1 MLSGNPYPVLT
12 AAEAISHI
20 KGGDTVSFSS
30 FTPAG
35 AAKAVPAVLASHARK
50 EHAKGRSFQ
59 VRVLTGASSGHSI
72 DDELARAE
80 AISWRAPYQ
89 SGAVLRGQ
97 INRQE
102 VEYVDMH
109 LSHLPQTIAEGFLG
123 RINLA
128 VVEATEITPDGRVY
142 LATSIGA
149 TPTFLQYADKV
160 VIEINRCQSKGKNRR
175 HF

>member
-1 MLSGNPYPVLT
+1 M
-12 AAEAISHI
+12 
-20 KGGDTVSFSS
+20 
-30 FTPAG
+30 
-35 AAKAVPAVLASHARK
+35 
-50 EHAKGRSFQ
+50 
-59 VRVLTGASSGHSI
+59 
-72 DDELARAE
+72 
-80 AISWRAPYQ
+80 
-89 SGAVLRGQ
+89 RGQ

-109 LSHLPQTIAEGFLG
+109 LSHLPQIIAEGFLG